1 MIRDRGEGID
11 GQIGQEERLGAGVK
25 VAAWV
30 AHKLGCRFAEDRV
43 IGERAGHQRSSGG
56 VEGCC
61 VINGLYDHLLT
72 QEGANAQ
79 TLVRRLQSEA
89 IGGRTINAID
99 ACEIMQDATRLTGHS
114 SRSYGGGEIR
124 ARINGCY
131 RPCIRWQTMTSN
143 LAYRKR
149 GQFGSTRYT
158 GMSNGGFGIERPF
171 RGGEGARATHEC
183 GNTCQGFCGGL
194 RRSR

>member
-56 VEGCC
+56 VEGGR

-79 TLVRRLQSEA
+79 TLVRGLQSEA

-99 ACEIMQDATRLTGHS
+99 ACEIMQDATRLTGHG

-131 RPCIRWQTMTSN
+131 RPCIRCQAMNSST
-143 LAYRKR
+143 AYRR
-149 GQFGSTRYT
+149 HGQFGSTRYA
-158 GMSNGGFGIERPF
+158 GMSSGGFRIERPC
-171 RGGEGARATHEC
+171 RGGEGARAARES
-183 GNTCQGFCGGL
+183 GNTCRGV
-194 RRSR
+194 